1 MRSLRIAIV
10 SVFAMFVGAGDALAV
25 VGRPLTP
32 VSYAGVARRT
42 TRRNV
47 AATSYA
53 QPTTVVVAPVTAL
66 PAGCARA
73 AGGGAVV
80 YSCGGGVRYQPYYDG
95 PTVVYRQ
102 I

>member
-1 MRSLRIAIV
+1 MTKLRI
-10 SVFAMFVGAGDALAV
+10 FAVLSMMFAVGDAYAV
-25 VGRPLTP
+25 VGRPMTP

-53 QPTTVVVAPVTAL
+53 APTAVVAAPITAL

-80 YSCGGGVRYQPYYDG
+80 YTCGGGVRYQPYYDG
-95 PTVVYRQ
+95 PTVVYRA

>member
-1 MRSLRIAIV
+1 MRSLRIVAV
-10 SVFAMFVGAGDALAV
+10 SVFATFVGVGDALAV

-42 TRRNV
+42 TRRTV

-53 QPTTVVVAPVTAL
+53 APSTVVVAPVTVL

-73 AGGGAVV
+73 SGGGAVV
-80 YSCGGGVRYQPYYDG
+80 YTCGGGVRYQPYYDG
-95 PTVVYRQ
+95 PTVVYRP